1 MRKTPQKSILQLY
14 KNKKT
19 VFTINDIAILWR
31 EKNRNNLRVRIKYFV
46 DKGDLTRLRR
56 GIYAKEN
63 YSKLEVAVKIY
74 TPSYISCETVLRNEG
89 VIFQHQD
96 TIFAMSYLSREIQ
109 LDDGLKIQYR
119 SIKNEMLLNDIG
131 LQYKNCCSVAT
142 KERAV
147 VDMLYLFGD
156 MQFDNLNKIDW
167 ALCMKIAKAYNIKAL
182 IKNVSNY
189 KKEYAIT

>member
-1 MRKTPQKSILQLY
+1 MKKGSQKSILRLY
-14 KNKKT
+14 KSKKT

-31 EKNRNNLRVRIKYFV
+31 EKNRNNLRARIKYFV
-46 DKGDLTRLRR
+46 DKGDLVRLRR
-56 GIYAKEN
+56 GVYAKEN

-89 VIFQHQD
+89 VIFQHQN
-96 TIFAMSYLSREIQ
+96 TVFVVSYLSREIK

-131 LQYKNCCSVAT
+131 LLHKDCCVVAT
-142 KERAV
+142 KERAF

-156 MQFDNLNKIDW
+156 MQFDNLNNIDW
-167 ALCMKIAKAYNIKAL
+167 ALCTKIADAYNVKAL
-182 IKNVSNY
+182 VKNVNNY
-189 KKEYAIT
+189 KKEYATA